1 MKKLIYI
8 IVNIVFSMLCM
19 ECSFVDIDTPGLLN
33 NEQLFQ
39 NRQGFVDAMAGVY
52 ASMAAPSLY
61 GKELSYSFID
71 EIAQLYEN
79 EEQAN
84 ETFLTRTYD
93 LQYTHPLV
101 RNRINAIWSQAY
113 FCISS
118 LNSVLEQS
126 EHRKIKGLE
135 AMRAEAYG
143 LRAMLHLDLLRL
155 FAPTIMQA
163 DSRAIPY
170 VKTFSS
176 APQPVVSV
184 EEGYELVTKDL
195 LIADS
200 IYTSLESKDAGKMVL
215 AHRNPSFLYL
225 SHNAVKALLAR
236 AYLWQNKLQEA
247 SLWAKKVIKEGYEL
261 AKEEQLLDLFRGYNA
276 KTECI
281 FALHAPK
288 MYIDVRNTCF
298 PPRATERFNKVR
310 DNYRKIFSSHTF
322 TATNNDYRF
331 QSYFTLTNW
340 GKSVVVLSKLYD
352 KDYDEQQIPLQGRF
366 PSINIIRLPE
376 MYYILAEASYDV
388 DKQESVKMLNKVLVS
403 RGLKPIEVSDVSN
416 KQLFTQLLVNEIT
429 KEYWG
434 EGQVFFTDK
443 RFNLPLQGL
452 HGKVQSANNSTF
464 ILPIPVSEN
473 LTYNP

>member
-1 MKKLIYI
+1 M
-8 IVNIVFSMLCM
+8 
-19 ECSFVDIDTPGLLN
+19 
-33 NEQLFQ
+33 
-39 NRQGFVDAMAGVY
+39 
-52 ASMAAPSLY
+52 
-61 GKELSYSFID
+61 
-71 EIAQLYEN
+71 
-79 EEQAN
+79 
-84 ETFLTRTYD
+84 
-93 LQYTHPLV
+93 
-101 RNRINAIWSQAY
+101 
-113 FCISS
+113 
-118 LNSVLEQS
+118 
-126 EHRKIKGLE
+126 
-135 AMRAEAYG
+135 
-143 LRAMLHLDLLRL
+143 
-155 FAPTIMQA
+155 
-163 DSRAIPY
+163 
-170 VKTFSS
+170 
-176 APQPVVSV
+176 VSV
-184 EEGYELVTKDL
+184 KEGYELVTKDL

-200 IYTSLESKDAGKMVL
+200 IYTSLESKDAGKMLL

-236 AYLWQNKLQEA
+236 AYLWQNKFQEA
-247 SLWAKKVIKEGYEL
+247 SLWAKKVIKESYEL

-352 KDYDEQQIPLQGRF
+352 KDYDEQQTPLQGRF

-403 RGLKPIEVSDVSN
+403 RGLKPIEESDVSN

-434 EGQVFFTDK
+434 EGQVFFTYK

-452 HGKVQSANNSTF
+452 HGKVHSANNSTF